1 MRKRVE
7 NNDLAIPELALTTSY
22 SSTSSST
29 IATGNKVVIPSRRR
43 KPQNNLPRNVFKC
56 LLFLFASWLLL
67 LVAILLRLYHQ
78 STTSK
83 KNAMVS
89 PSVMFLHTRQDTAV
103 NASASSPP
111 TCTEKQ
117 MSGISRQLN
126 PEHLGCLEKPWRREC
141 PITAATKCYN
151 QSWLSTYFSKKEM
164 EHSFL
169 AITLGCNGYNAVDLL
184 RLGTVNPSIDISV
197 WKSASASV
205 FKNTILVST
214 SACGRDDA
222 NHQVY
227 IPPGSSP
234 RREGQ
239 VYCVEADQAVVEAI
253 NKTNQLISYDWK
265 GLHVVY
271 NPPISSHRESLD
283 GFIER
288 LIPGNKSKIINVLEL
303 ENGYEYE
310 AMAWGMQTLK
320 HTEYI
325 LFKYD
330 WKGSWSLYG
339 RTIEATVQ
347 SLDGIGFTCYWAG
360 MGKLW
365 RITSCLYKEYDER
378 GKYWSHIAC
387 ANRILAPALVQ
398 EMEKLFE
405 RTIQE

>member
-7 NNDLAIPELALTTSY
+7 NNDLVIPELVPTTY
-22 SSTSSST
+22 SSASSST
-29 IATGNKVVIPSRRR
+29 LPTSNKVAFSRRK
-43 KPQNNLPRNVFKC
+43 KPHNKLLRNIFKC

-67 LVAILLRLYHQ
+67 LVAILLWLYHQ

-89 PSVMFLHTRQDTAV
+89 PSVVFSRTRRDTAV
-103 NASASSPP
+103 NASPSSPP
-111 TCTEKQ
+111 MCTEKQ

-126 PEHLGCLEKPWRREC
+126 PEHLGCLEKPWKREC
-141 PITAATKCYN
+141 PVTAATKCYN
-151 QSWLSTYFSKKEM
+151 QSWLTTYYSKNEV

-184 RLGTVNPSIDISV
+184 RLGTFDPSIDVSV
-197 WKSASASV
+197 WKNASASV
-205 FKNTILVST
+205 FKNTILDST

-239 VYCVEADQAVVEAI
+239 VYCVEAEQALVEAI
-253 NKTNQLISYDWK
+253 NKTNQLVSYDWK
-265 GLHVVY
+265 GLHIVY
-271 NPPISSHRESLD
+271 NPPISNHRESLD
-283 GFIER
+283 CFMER
-288 LIPGNKSKIINVLEL
+288 HIAGNNSKIINVLEV

-320 HTEYI
+320 RTEYI

-339 RTIEATVQ
+339 RTIEATVH
-347 SLDGIGFTCYWAG
+347 SLDGIGLTCYWAG
-360 MGKLW
+360 MGRLW
-365 RITSCLYKEYDER
+365 RITSCFYKEYDER

-387 ANRILAPALVQ
+387 ANRILAPALVE